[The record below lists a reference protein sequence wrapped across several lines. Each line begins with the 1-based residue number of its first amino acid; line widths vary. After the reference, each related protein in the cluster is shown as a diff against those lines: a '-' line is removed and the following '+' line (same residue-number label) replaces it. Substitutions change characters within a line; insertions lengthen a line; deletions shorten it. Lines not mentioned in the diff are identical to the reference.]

1 MVLTILL
8 IVLAPLA
15 IVVLPF
21 EMGVAVA
28 AFTVAVLLVQEWRR
42 AAAEQANPPAPPDS
56 RTPLV
61 LTNTQRQGPR
71 SRSDNS

>member
-1 MVLTILL
+1 MLTVLL

-42 AAAEQANPPAPPDS
+42 AAAEEAAPPAPADS

-61 LTNTQRQGPR
+61 LTHAQRRRAGR
-71 SRSDNS
+71 SSDSS

>member
-1 MVLTILL
+1 MLTVLL
-8 IVLAPLA
+8 IVLAPLG

-28 AFTVAVLLVQEWRR
+28 AFTVAVLLVREWRR
-42 AAAEQANPPAPPDS
+42 AAAEQAAPPAPPDS

-61 LTNTQRQGPR
+61 LTNARHRRAGR
-71 SRSDNS
+71 SSDNP

>member
-1 MVLTILL
+1 VLTVLL

-42 AAAEQANPPAPPDS
+42 AVAEQAAPPAPQDS
-56 RTPLV
+56 RAPLV
-61 LTNTQRQGPR
+61 LTHAQRRRAGR
-71 SRSDNS
+71 SSDSS